1 MNCNDIDKALDEG
14 VIAAPPTSEA
24 QKHLNHCARCRE
36 LVAGLS
42 LPVSEASPSP
52 ASLRQIENGLVA
64 DLRPVRPLAAKQYFL
79 VALAAIFLGVVALG
93 VYRIGAFALAVMSPL
108 QASVI
113 LGALAISAA
122 LLAYYLV
129 NQMVPA
135 SLHRIPPIVL
145 PLAITLSLAL
155 AMVVLFRFQHER
167 NFWANGWGCIRAGTP
182 LGALAAVPLWFV
194 LRRGAVLSPS
204 ITGLATGLFAG
215 LVGTTVL
222 EIHCPILDAWH
233 ILVAHLGVAVLCG
246 LGGLVLG
253 LAAEKQ
259 QDRPRKRSNNGAKAI
274 TS

>member
-14 VIAAPPTSEA
+14 AIAAQPTPGA
-24 QKHLNHCARCRE
+24 QEHLNHCARCRE
-36 LVAGLS
+36 LVAALS
-42 LPVSEASPSP
+42 LPVSKASPSA
-52 ASLRQIENGLVA
+52 ASLLQIERGLVA
-64 DLRPVRPLAAKQYFL
+64 DLRPVRPLAAKPYFL

-93 VYRIGAFALAVMSPL
+93 VYRIGAFALPVMSAL

-122 LLAYYLV
+122 LLAYSLV
-129 NQMVPA
+129 NQMAPG

-155 AMVVLFRFQHER
+155 AMVVLFQFQHQR
-167 NFWANGWGCIRAGTP
+167 NFWANSWGCIRAGTP
-182 LGALAAVPLWFV
+182 LGVLTAVPLWFV

-204 ITGLATGLFAG
+204 ITGLASGLFAG

-233 ILVAHLGVAVLCG
+233 ILLSHLGVAVLGAMAG
-246 LGGLVLG
+246 LFLG
-253 LAAEKQ
+253 LAAEKGQ
-259 QDRPRKRSNNGAKAI
+259 TIWRRA
-274 TS
+274 

>member
-1 MNCNDIDKALDEG
+1 
-14 VIAAPPTSEA
+14 
-24 QKHLNHCARCRE
+24 LNHCARCRE
-36 LVAGLS
+36 LIAALS
-42 LPVSEASPSP
+42 LPVSEDSPSP
-52 ASLRQIENGLVA
+52 ESLRQIKSGLVA

-79 VALAAIFLGVVALG
+79 VALTAIFLCVVALG
-93 VYRIGAFALAVMSPL
+93 VYRVGAFALAVMSAL

-122 LLAYYLV
+122 LLAYSLV
-129 NQMVPA
+129 NQMAPG

-167 NFWANGWGCIRAGTP
+167 NFWANSWGCIRAGTP
-182 LGALAAVPLWFV
+182 LGVLTAVPLWFV

-204 ITGLATGLFAG
+204 ITGLASGLFAG

-233 ILVAHLGVAVLCG
+233 ILLSHLGVAVLGAMAG
-246 LGGLVLG
+246 LFLG
-253 LAAEKQ
+253 LAAEKGQ
-259 QDRPRKRSNNGAKAI
+259 TIWRRA
-274 TS
+274 